1 MSLLLTSILLIVL
14 LFLRMPV
21 AFATGIAGLCGLIV
35 ELGISP
41 AFAVL
46 ERTYFDTSSSFIL
59 VSVPLFIFMAE
70 LLTAADITRRTVYAC
85 QAWIG
90 HIRGGLAVATV
101 GASVFLAALV
111 GSSTASAATMAASAF
126 PEMLRYNYDRRLAS
140 AIVSVG
146 GTLAVMIPPSIV
158 LVVYGVL
165 TETSI
170 GKLFIAGLAPGLLTA
185 VGLIVT
191 VQVLARKKG
200 MAPQGTPF
208 EFKKAVHSS
217 LGVWPTMVLM
227 VLIIGVIYTGMASPT
242 ESAALGVG
250 GAMILGLVQRK
261 LKFGPF
267 SNSVSRSVRT
277 TVMIIAIIACS
288 HIFANFLAFTGVTQT
303 VLGFVENADIPGWM
317 ILGIMIVVLLLM
329 GMMMDQL
336 AILALTMPLLFP
348 TAMSF
353 GYDPVWLGIIVT
365 KTVEIGLITPP
376 LGLNAYVTAGQ
387 TGVPLNTV
395 FRGLTP
401 FIITEMIVLA
411 LLVLFPDITLW
422 LTTVMW

>member
-1 MSLLLTSILLIVL
+1 MSLTITSILLIVL

-21 AFATGIAGLCGLIV
+21 AFATGIAGLVGLIF
-35 ELGISP
+35 ELGFSP

-85 QAWIG
+85 QTWIG

-126 PEMLRYNYDRRLAS
+126 PEMLRYNYDKRLAT

-170 GKLFIAGLAPGLLTA
+170 GKLFIAGLVPGILTA

-191 VQVLARKKG
+191 VQILARKKD
-200 MAPQGTPF
+200 MAPPGVPF
-208 EFKKAVHSS
+208 ELKKAVTSS
-217 LGVWPTMVLM
+217 LGVWPTMILM
-227 VLIIGVIYTGMASPT
+227 ALIIGVIYTGVASPT

-250 GAMILGLVQRK
+250 GALLLGILQRK
-261 LKFGPF
+261 LKFNRF
-267 SNSVSRSVRT
+267 TDSVSRAVRT

-288 HIFANFLAFTGVTQT
+288 HIFANFLAFTGVTQS
-303 VLGFVENADIPGWM
+303 VLGFVESADIPGWV
-317 ILGIMIVVLLLM
+317 ILSIMIVVLLLM

-336 AILALTMPLLFP
+336 AILALTMPVLFP

-395 FRGLTP
+395 FKGLTP
-401 FIITEMIVLA
+401 FIITEIIVLI
-411 LLVLFPDITLW
+411 LLVVFPDITLF
-422 LTTVMW
+422 LTNIMW

>member
-1 MSLLLTSILLIVL
+1 MSLTVTSILLIVL

-21 AFATGIAGLCGLIV
+21 AFATGIAGLVGLMF
-35 ELGISP
+35 ELGMSP

-85 QAWIG
+85 QAWVG

-111 GSSTASAATMAASAF
+111 GSSTASAATMSASAF
-126 PEMLRYNYDRRLAS
+126 PEMLRYKYDQRLAA

-170 GKLFIAGLAPGLLTA
+170 GKLFIAGLIPGLLTA
-185 VGLIVT
+185 CGLIAT
-191 VQVLARKKG
+191 VQILARKKD
-200 MAPQGTPF
+200 MAPAGTPF
-208 EFKKAVHSS
+208 EFKHAVRSS
-217 LGVWPTMVLM
+217 LGVWPTMILM
-227 VLIIGVIYTGMASPT
+227 VLIIGVIYTGVASPT

-250 GAMILGLVQRK
+250 GAFLLGLMQRK
-261 LKFGPF
+261 LSFGGLN
-267 SNSVSRSVRT
+267 NSVSRAVRT

-288 HIFANFLAFTGVTQT
+288 HIFANFLAFSGVTQT
-303 VLGFVENADIPGWM
+303 VLGAVESADIPGW
-317 ILGIMIVVLLLM
+317 LVLSIMIVVLLLM

-336 AILALTMPLLFP
+336 AILALTMPVLFP
-348 TAMSF
+348 TAMSL

-395 FRGLTP
+395 FKGLLP
-401 FIITEMIVLA
+401 FIVTELIVLI

-422 LTTVMW
+422 LTTIMW

>member
-1 MSLLLTSILLIVL
+1 VSLLATSAMLIVL

-21 AFATGIAGLCGLIV
+21 AFATGFAGLVGLIV
-35 ELGISP
+35 ELGFSP

-46 ERTYFDTSSSFIL
+46 EKLYFDTASSFIL
-59 VSVPLFIFMAE
+59 VSVPLFILMAE
-70 LLTAADITRRTVYAC
+70 LLTAGDITRRAVYAC
-85 QAWIG
+85 QTWVG

-101 GASVFLAALV
+101 GASVMLAALV

-126 PEMLRYNYDRRLAS
+126 PEMRRYKYDERLAS

-158 LVVYGVL
+158 LVVYGIL

-170 GKLFIAGLAPGLLTA
+170 GKLFIAGLIPGLLTA

-191 VQVLARKKG
+191 VQILARKKD
-200 MAPQGTPF
+200 MAPKGVPF
-208 EFKKAVHSS
+208 ELKHAVRSS
-217 LGVWPTMVLM
+217 LGVWPAMI
-227 VLIIGVIYTGMASPT
+227 LIGLIVGVIYTGVASPT

-250 GAMILGLVQRK
+250 GAFILGIAQRK
-261 LKFGPF
+261 LKFDSFNKGV
-267 SNSVSRSVRT
+267 SNAVRT

-288 HIFANFLAFTGVTQT
+288 HIFANFLAFTQVTDT
-303 VLGFVENADIPGWM
+303 VLKAVETANVPGWV
-317 ILGIMIVVLLLM
+317 ILSIMIVILLLM

-336 AILALTMPLLFP
+336 AILALTMPLIFP

-353 GYDPVWLGIIVT
+353 GYDPVWLGIVIT

-376 LGLNAYVTAGQ
+376 LGLNAYVVAGQ

-395 FRGLTP
+395 FRGLFP
-401 FIITEMIVLA
+401 FIITEIVV
-411 LLVLFPDITLW
+411 LVLLIAFPDITLW